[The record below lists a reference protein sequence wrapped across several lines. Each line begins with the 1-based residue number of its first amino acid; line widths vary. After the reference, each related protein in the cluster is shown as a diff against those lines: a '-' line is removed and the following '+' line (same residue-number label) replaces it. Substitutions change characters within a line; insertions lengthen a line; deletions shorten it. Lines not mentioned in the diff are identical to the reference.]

1 MSTADIEQQIFT
13 LLTREASLAAMS
25 MGVGLTHIGQYNY
38 AQTGFFHSGMF
49 SLCVGLERVMK
60 IILIYD
66 HRLTHDGAFPDNE
79 ALKSHGHRI
88 STLLQKA
95 KEIAERHELEVDDSE
110 INDSIQAPI
119 VQFLTDFATNARYYN
134 LDTLTGRSHQ
144 SLEPLARWNSEVCS
158 TIVQRHYKPS
168 ERRQAKI
175 ALVGEPLGSFAH
187 IQQTSDSGVQ
197 LTDAASAV
205 SESALIDTKQR
216 YSRLYLLA
224 LVKYVCNV
232 LRELEYKGNFYP
244 CLREFFPVFTG
255 GNRKD
260 DLKKKSWNPFP
271 PYHF

>member
-1 MSTADIEQQIFT
+1 MSTPEIEHHIFT

-25 MGVGLTHIGQYNY
+25 MGVGLTHIGQYNH
-38 AQTGFFHSGMF
+38 AQTGYFHSGIF

-66 HRLTHDGAFPDNE
+66 HRLTHGGNFPDNDE
-79 ALKSHGHRI
+79 LKGHGHRI
-88 STLLQKA
+88 STLLQKT
-95 KEIAERHELEVDDSE
+95 KEISLRHNLDVNEAEV
-110 INDSIQAPI
+110 NDAIQVPI
-119 VQFLTDFATNARYYN
+119 VQFLTDFATSARYYN
-134 LDTLTGRSHQ
+134 LDTLTGRNHQ
-144 SLEPLARWNSEVCS
+144 NLEPLARWNNEICS
-158 TIVQRHYKPS
+158 IIVQRHYKPS
-168 ERRQAKI
+168 RRRQAEI
-175 ALVGEPLGSFAH
+175 ALVGELLGSFAH
-187 IQQTSDSGVQ
+187 IRHTSDSGAQ
-197 LTDAASAV
+197 ITHAASAV

-224 LVKYVCNV
+224 QVKYVCNV
-232 LRELEYKGNFYP
+232 LRQLEYKGNFYP